1 MGSFAISVRDAS
13 DRAAQ
18 LTKPDDAL
26 ALLQRAQRNGDDVL
40 ARAIVQ
46 HSLDRNGTGIRQA
59 DDAWSNVARS
69 HLDNNPSLQSVVE
82 ELADIEQLSS
92 PQILSP
98 FAERR
103 MHPRLTASPRRRPTY
118 VRGRIP
124 AAVAREAAAV
134 HRARGQLARLV
145 GGLPDPAGV
154 MEGARHHRQARPPQ
168 GR

>member
-1 MGSFAISVRDAS
+1 MRDAS

-69 HLDNNPSLQSVVE
+69 YLDNNPSFQSVVD

-98 FAERR
+98 VSPPK
-103 MHPRLTASPRRRPTY
+103 PRGISTQQFNTASAT
-118 VRGRIP
+118 
-124 AAVAREAAAV
+124 ARAS
-134 HRARGQLARLV
+134 
-145 GGLPDPAGV
+145 
-154 MEGARHHRQARPPQ
+154 
-168 GR
+168 